1 MAGWSRGTCQKASAA
16 MTSRFRMVAGP
27 NGSGKS
33 TLAAWLARDY
43 AVNFYTMLNAD
54 EVFAEVSRTGACF
67 APFPVDAAS
76 LLAYV
81 EKSQYAESEKAL
93 FRSGAIAV
101 DFDCVRFHVAEA
113 VNSYTV
119 AMLVNFLQDECIK
132 RGVSFSQETV
142 FSHPSKIAALEK
154 ARSMGF
160 RTYLYFV
167 ATDDAAINA
176 DRVARRYAQGGH
188 NVPVEKIVQRYV
200 RSLANVQLA
209 LPHLSRAY
217 FFDNSGDEM
226 RYLASYADGEG
237 FALQTLESTMP
248 RWFRAIFKV
257 R

>member
-54 EVFAEVSRTGACF
+54 EVFAEVSRTGAYF

-76 LLAYV
+76 LLTYV

-167 ATDDAAINA
+167 ATDDAEINA

-248 RWFRAIFKV
+248 RWFKAVFKV

>member
-1 MAGWSRGTCQKASAA
+1 
-16 MTSRFRMVAGP
+16 MVAGP

-33 TLAAWLARDY
+33 TLAAWLAQDY

-67 APFPVDAAS
+67 VPFPVEASS

-81 EKSQYAESEKAL
+81 EKSQYAEGEKTF

-101 DFDCVRFHVAEA
+101 DFDCVRFHAAGA

-132 RGVSFSQETV
+132 RGISFSQETV
-142 FSHPSKIAALEK
+142 FSHSSKIAALEK

-176 DRVARRYAQGGH
+176 DRVARRHAQGGH
-188 NVPVEKIVQRYV
+188 AVPAEKIVRRYV
-200 RSLANVQLA
+200 RSLANVPLA

-226 RYLASYADGEG
+226 RYLASYSEDDGFE
-237 FALQTLESTMP
+237 LQLSESIMP
-248 RWFRAIFKV
+248 RWFRAIFKGG
-257 R
+257 

>member
-1 MAGWSRGTCQKASAA
+1 

-67 APFPVDAAS
+67 VPFPVDAAS

-81 EKSQYAESEKAL
+81 EKSQYAEGEKEH

-101 DFDCVRFHVAEA
+101 DFDCVRFRVAEA

-119 AMLVNFLQDECIK
+119 AMLVNFLQDECIE
-132 RGVSFSQETV
+132 RGISFSQETV
-142 FSHPSKIAALEK
+142 FSHASKVAALEK

-176 DRVARRYAQGGH
+176 DRVARRHAQGGH
-188 NVPVEKIVQRYV
+188 NVPVEKIEQRYG
-200 RSLANVQLA
+200 RSLANVSRA

-226 RYLASYADGEG
+226 RYLASYVDGEG
-237 FALQTLESTMP
+237 FELQSSESSMP
-248 RWFRAIFKV
+248 RWFKAVFKGA
-257 R
+257 

>member
-1 MAGWSRGTCQKASAA
+1 MTELDKKLAKAARECSADA
-16 MTSRFRMVAGP
+16 VRRTFE
-27 NGSGKS
+27 
-33 TLAAWLARDY
+33 AWLARDY

-54 EVFAEVSRTGACF
+54 EVFAEVSRTGAYF

-248 RWFRAIFKV
+248 RWFRAILKGG
-257 R
+257 

>member
-1 MAGWSRGTCQKASAA
+1 MQIIPIHTLSDLSDLPPARRAVALGLFDGVHIGHRAVISGTLDRGLTSSVFTFSDGARA
-16 MTSRFRMVAGP
+16 MP
-27 NGSGKS
+27 K
-33 TLAAWLARDY
+33 
-43 AVNFYTMLNAD
+43 
-54 EVFAEVSRTGACF
+54 GAP
-67 APFPVDAAS
+67 ALLSPENKQT
-76 LLAYV
+76 LLAQTGV
-81 EKSQYAESEKAL
+81 QEL
-93 FRSGAIAV
+93 INV

-248 RWFRAIFKV
+248 RWFKAVFKV